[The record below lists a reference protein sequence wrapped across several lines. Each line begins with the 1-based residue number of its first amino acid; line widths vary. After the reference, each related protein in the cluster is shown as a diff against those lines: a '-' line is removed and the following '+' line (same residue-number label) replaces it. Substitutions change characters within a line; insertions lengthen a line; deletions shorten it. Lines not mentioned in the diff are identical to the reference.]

1 MEYVYLIRDNGTGLH
16 KIGMTS
22 NWERRKKELR
32 VGSVTTLIKIVQ
44 CKNAKKW
51 ERVLHA
57 MFKHKRLPQ
66 SEWFR
71 IEAKDAIP
79 KMDWLANRS
88 SQSIV
93 IGNWKQAKDGH
104 WYRRRKSGSGNWY
117 TEQQDAQN
125 MRRLI
130 EQQLET
136 TVEQAEKEWLNK
148 SRNEPGF
155 WPAKADKTRVEWQE
169 KDPTASGSGC
179 SSLLM
184 AIIAFFVGLA
194 VIVNMTDTSQR
205 ESEPSPP
212 GPPEASSVLPES
224 PEGAPIEPYS
234 NNLDDEIPDAE
245 PEKHK
250 ASVPEAA
257 LAPHSSG
264 QADDPSKE
272 QQLDSP
278 QCSIHSYRESNA
290 EQFDCS
296 LSRRINLNGHT
307 IYDVAWSDGNS
318 SSYIFWG
325 DGRVEILYKSPTK
338 DSNVHIGS
346 YERLADGVQIKS
358 NEGSI
363 TLIPG
368 LDPHAN

>member
-32 VGSVTTLIKIVQ
+32 VGSVTTPIKIVQ
-44 CKNAKKW
+44 CKDAKKW

-79 KMDWLANRS
+79 KMEWLANQS

-130 EQQLET
+130 DQQLET
-136 TVEQAEKEWLNK
+136 TVGQAEKEWLNK

-155 WPAKADKTRVEWQE
+155 WPAKEDKTRIEWQE
-169 KDPTASGSGC
+169 KDPTAPGSGC
-179 SSLLM
+179 SPVLI
-184 AIIAFFVGLA
+184 AIIAFFAGMVY
-194 VIVNMTDTSQR
+194 MTGTSQR

-212 GPPEASSVLPES
+212 SPPEASSVLPES
-224 PEGAPIEPYS
+224 PEAPPIQPFI
-234 NNLDDEIPDAE
+234 NTLDDVMPDAE
-245 PEKHK
+245 PEKHEER
-250 ASVPEAA
+250 VPESA
-257 LAPHSSG
+257 LAPNSSN
-264 QADDPSKE
+264 QVDAPSKE

-290 EQFDCS
+290 KQFDCS
-296 LSRRINLNGHT
+296 ISRRVNSNGHT
-307 IYDVAWSDGNS
+307 VYDVAWSDGNS
-318 SSYIFWG
+318 SSYIFWV
-325 DGRVEILYKSPTK
+325 DGRVEILYKRPSM
-338 DSNVHIGS
+338 DSNVHLGF
-346 YERLADGVQIKS
+346 YEMLADGVEIKS

-368 LDPHAN
+368 LEPQAN